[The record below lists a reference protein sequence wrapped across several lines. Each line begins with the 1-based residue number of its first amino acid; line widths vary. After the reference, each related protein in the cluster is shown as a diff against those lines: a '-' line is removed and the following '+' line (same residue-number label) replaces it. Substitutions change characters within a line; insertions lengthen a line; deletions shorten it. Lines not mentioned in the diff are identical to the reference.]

1 MSTARRAARLRFR
14 PPPVAITPELEW
26 LLARAFGPAGA
37 TPVGALDR
45 VRVTDLADSLDLAGR
60 VAARQPRALLAA
72 EVGEEAAARLTRRR
86 HAAAAAALL
95 GEQLAVEVAVA
106 AARHGVPL
114 ILLKGVS
121 LHLSGRVPP
130 GARSFVD
137 LDLLAPEDGARALH
151 ATLVGMGFR
160 AAAGPANEQHLPAL
174 AAPGWGALDLHVR
187 LRGVTLGGGGW
198 ATAEELIGAGLCRPE
213 PALPGDCRHLEPAVA
228 AAHALAHGLDQHGW
242 RPQSYRLTR
251 MLADLLDLAGEDGP
265 PALIAAAGE
274 RLAGAATPGELA
286 AVTRLLERLAAGRLP
301 GGDDAAAADPA
312 EAGAAALLRHAVA
325 GALDRRYAGSLRRR
339 HLVHRLLEARRRGAL
354 GAYLARKL
362 AEPAA
367 PPVGAADAEATPRTA
382 EPAGAR
388 ALDPEADQSA
398 VAAAPAALGR
408 GRLFARLTALAR
420 AAYRRLPLNRRR
432 PADR

>member
-160 AAAGPANEQHLPAL
+160 AAAGPANEQHLPPL
-174 AAPGWGALDLHVR
+174 AVSRWGAVDVHFR
-187 LRGVTLGGGGW
+187 LRGVTAGGGGW
-198 ATAEELIGAGLCRPE
+198 ATAEELLAGGWCRRE
-213 PALPGDCRHLEPAVA
+213 PALPGDCHHLEPAIA

-242 RPQSYRLTR
+242 RPQTYPLTR
-251 MLADLLDLAGEDGP
+251 MLADLLDLAAEDGP
-265 PALIAAAGE
+265 GDLIAATGELLSGAISARERAAVE
-274 RLAGAATPGELA
+274 RLLELLAAGNLPAGDEPADAGAAI
-286 AVTRLLERLAAGRLP
+286 
-301 GGDDAAAADPA
+301 
-312 EAGAAALLRHAVA
+312 LLRHVLA

-339 HLVHRLLEARRRGAL
+339 HLVHRLGEARRRRAL
-354 GAYLARKL
+354 GAYLARKF

-367 PPVGAADAEATPRTA
+367 APDDAV
-382 EPAGAR
+382 PAAR
-388 ALDPEADQSA
+388 APG
-398 VAAAPAALGR
+398 ALGR
-408 GRLFARLTALAR
+408 GRLFTRLTTLAR
-420 AAYRRLPLNRRR
+420 AVYRRLALIRRGR
-432 PADR
+432 SGR